1 MKSLTVIV
9 QGGIHP
15 NQAVVV
21 AKFKQAFPFAQVVV
35 STWQRNETLAALA
48 DDYVI
53 STDPGGFDL
62 IQNGRVIRTE
72 NINRQIVSTR
82 AGLDAAKGEWSLK
95 WRADFDFDVDKMR
108 DTLSRYAESMVGDSL
123 LVLAYHTANPFA
135 DVGLVGHVS
144 DWMYFAKT
152 DTLRRLITANPIPAT
167 PEHNQV
173 PHDRDDTKVFPF
185 ASFSCEQLML
195 RQGLQS
201 VYGIPMKTFGD
212 PASVSPFLSLIG
224 KQIFVEQ
231 PSVFGIKTEKYNRFI
246 YFSLRHATSYAWYRL
261 ASISKLECRL
271 NQACG
276 TGVLNQWLKSKA
288 LLSRTIDFIK
298 LKAKNSLNRN

>member
-15 NQAVVV
+15 NQAVVI

-35 STWQRNETLAALA
+35 STWQRDENVAALA
-48 DDYVI
+48 DEYVI
-53 STDPGGFDL
+53 SKDPGGFDL
-62 IQNGRVIRTE
+62 IKDGKVIRTE

-82 AGLDAAKGEWSLK
+82 AGLDIAKGEWSLK
-95 WRADFDFDVDKMR
+95 WRADFDFDVKKMR
-108 DTLSRYAESMVGDSL
+108 DTLNRYAKTMANDSL

-152 DTLRRLITANPIPAT
+152 DILKRLITTNPIPAI
-167 PEHNQV
+167 PEYNQV
-173 PHDRDDTKVFPF
+173 PDERDDSKVFPF

-212 PASVSPFLSLIG
+212 PESVVPFLSLIG
-224 KQIFVEQ
+224 NRIFVEQ
-231 PSVFGIKTEKYNRFI
+231 PSALGIKTEKYNRFI
-246 YFSLRHATSYAWYRL
+246 YFSLLHVTSYAWYRL
-261 ASISKLECRL
+261 ASISSFECRL

-276 TGVLNQWLKSKA
+276 TGVLSQWLKSKA
-288 LLSRTIDFIK
+288 LVSRTFDFIK
-298 LKAKNSLNRN
+298 SKAKNLLRRG